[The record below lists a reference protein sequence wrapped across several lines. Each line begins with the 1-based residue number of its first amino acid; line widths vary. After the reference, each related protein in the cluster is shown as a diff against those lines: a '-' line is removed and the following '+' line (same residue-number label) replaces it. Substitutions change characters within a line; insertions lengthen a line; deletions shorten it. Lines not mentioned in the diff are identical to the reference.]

1 VAGALFREWERELEE
16 YSDPT
21 LKRRSRSQL
30 DDTRARY
37 DQLVRAMDR
46 AAASMDPVLAMLRD
60 QTLFLKHNLNARAL
74 GSLSGTAD
82 QLQSDVA
89 RQTGS
94 DPRRAF
100 EVSLG
105 RVTLALARQAV
116 GPAADGSLPLEGLAR
131 FELAV
136 YDVPPAGRE
145 LDFTRMAVHGW
156 EPTVRARTPSGSTLV
171 LVRSAGGALGDV
183 VLVTADADRALYAR
197 LAGRL
202 SNDLPAALGRAVTER
217 GTDGVRRELMSL
229 TGTRSPE

>member
-1 VAGALFREWERELEE
+1 MRRRLALLAALVSGLFAPGCATTFSPEAI
-16 YSDPT
+16 
-21 LKRRSRSQL
+21 RSEI
-30 DDTRARY
+30 T
-37 DQLVRAMDR
+37 
-46 AAASMDPVLAMLRD
+46 
-60 QTLFLKHNLNARAL
+60 
-74 GSLSGTAD
+74 
-82 QLQSDVA
+82 

-94 DPRRAF
+94 DPQRAF

-105 RVTLALARQAV
+105 RVTLALTRQAV
-116 GPAADGSLPLEGLAR
+116 GPAADGSLPLAGLTR

-171 LVRSAGGALGDV
+171 LVRAAGSALGDV

-197 LAGRL
+197 LADRL

-229 TGTRSPE
+229 TGTKAPD

>member
-1 VAGALFREWERELEE
+1 MRRRLALLAALVSGLFAPGCATTFSPEAI
-16 YSDPT
+16 
-21 LKRRSRSQL
+21 RSEI
-30 DDTRARY
+30 T
-37 DQLVRAMDR
+37 
-46 AAASMDPVLAMLRD
+46 
-60 QTLFLKHNLNARAL
+60 
-74 GSLSGTAD
+74 
-82 QLQSDVA
+82 

-94 DPRRAF
+94 DPQRAF

-105 RVTLALARQAV
+105 RVTLALTRQAV
-116 GPAADGSLPLEGLAR
+116 GPAADGSLPLAGLTR

-136 YDVPPAGRE
+136 YDVPSAGRE

-171 LVRSAGGALGDV
+171 LVRAAGSALGDV

-229 TGTRSPE
+229 TGTKAPD